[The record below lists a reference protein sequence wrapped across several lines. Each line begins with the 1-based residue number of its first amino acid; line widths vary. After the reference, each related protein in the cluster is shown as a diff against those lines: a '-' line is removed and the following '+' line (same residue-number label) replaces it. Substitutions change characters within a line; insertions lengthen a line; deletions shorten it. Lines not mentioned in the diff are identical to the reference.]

1 MDQLPYGH
9 SWLLTVPLIDF
20 GEMLAIFL
28 SPEIAHSRKYM
39 QIAYLLD
46 NYMLLHQVTENIKK
60 FYHFERF

>member
-9 SWLLTVPLIDF
+9 SWLLTVPLIDL
-20 GEMLAIFL
+20 GEMLALFSSLKIFL
-28 SPEIAHSRKYM
+28 RKYM

-46 NYMLLHQVTENIKK
+46 NYTLLHQFTENIKK